1 MSPGLHFGAD
11 VDDAGFVEVLQR
23 FFRNVG
29 NVARDFLGPELGIA
43 GHHLELL
50 DMDRGEDVVGH
61 DALGEQDGVLEV
73 VAHPR
78 HERDEHV
85 LAERQIAQVRRGAV
99 GDDLAGHA
107 PCRPRSPADAG

>member
-1 MSPGLHFGAD
+1 MPASS
-11 VDDAGFVEVLQR
+11 R
-23 FFRNVG
+23 FFSASSETFG
-29 NVARDFLGPELGIA
+29 NVARDLLRPELGVA

-50 DMDRGEDVVGH
+50 DVDRGEDVVGH

-85 LAERQIAQVRRGAV
+85 LAERQIAEIGRRTV
-99 GDDLAGHA
+99 GDDLAGLDRSH
-107 PCRPRSPADAG
+107 PRSPADAG